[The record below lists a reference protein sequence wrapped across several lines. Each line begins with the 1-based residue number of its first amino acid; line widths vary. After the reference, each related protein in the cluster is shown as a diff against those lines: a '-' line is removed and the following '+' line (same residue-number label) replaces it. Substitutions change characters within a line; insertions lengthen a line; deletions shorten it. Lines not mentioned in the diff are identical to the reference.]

1 VIVYIIVVGLF
12 LAVVALS
19 FIVGRPRRRDE
30 APAAADIDRPNGVTS
45 RRHGPVMARPIR
57 VGRRPSR
64 THQRRRD

>member
-19 FIVGRPRRRDE
+19 FVVGRPRHRDE
-30 APAAADIDRPNGVTS
+30 ATAAADIDGPNDVPS
-45 RRHGPVMARPIR
+45 RRHGPVMSRPIR

-64 THQRRRD
+64 AHQRRRD